1 MVVTGLRDDSVGG
14 DTNNDGVVSAPARG
28 NWLSLFVE
36 AGGRAELAHMEVRY
50 TNAGP
55 VTILLDSR
63 KTF

>member
-1 MVVTGLRDDSVGG
+1 MARQYYEIFLRALSERGVTVASGEF
-14 DTNNDGVVSAPARG
+14 A
-28 NWLSLFVE
+28 
-36 AGGRAELAHMEVRY
+36 AHMEVRY